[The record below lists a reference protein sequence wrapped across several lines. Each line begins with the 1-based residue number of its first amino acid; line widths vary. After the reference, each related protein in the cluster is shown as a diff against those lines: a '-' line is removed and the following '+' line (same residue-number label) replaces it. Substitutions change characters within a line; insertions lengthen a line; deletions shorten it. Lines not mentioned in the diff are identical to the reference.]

1 MENSKFDKEDGFQII
16 INSKENGFYPNEKIL
31 GIIKILNKELLEIN
45 EIKLSL
51 IKIEYCFK
59 KKELVNIK
67 EIIKEEIIQVKD
79 SSKISFNFEIPD
91 NIAPSIEYPS
101 YNIKSYI
108 RYYFEASITLNNK
121 IYKSTC
127 IILIKCNAIIKETKL
142 KFENNI
148 NVSSYFINRGNCS
161 IIAEINDNYFTLD
174 DYMILNIEMINEKCS
189 LNIIEIKFDLIRE
202 FCVYIDEKSELIY
215 DREIIFKE
223 NKNVN
228 IKKNETGTEK
238 FTFKIEDKIL
248 NFDFANWENPYKNR
262 NIIYLIPTVDSK
274 HIKTYYQ
281 LKITVY
287 FDSYVTYNY
296 RPRIF
301 IPINIGH
308 QSKIEYKM
316 NLFKLQNANFDNDI
330 FDSTFDC

>member
-1 MENSKFDKEDGFQII
+1 MENSIFDKENGLQII
-16 INSKENGFYPNEKIL
+16 INAKENGFYPKEKML
-31 GIIKILNKELLEIN
+31 GIIKILKKELLEID

-51 IKIEYCFK
+51 IKIEYCLK
-59 KKELVNIK
+59 KKEIVNIK
-67 EIIKEEIIQVKD
+67 EKIKEEIIKIND
-79 SSKISFNFEIPD
+79 SSKISFSFEIPD
-91 NIAPSIEYPS
+91 NIEPSFEYPS
-101 YNIKSYI
+101 YNVKAYI
-108 RYYFEASITLNNK
+108 RYFFEASITFNK
-121 IYKSTC
+121 QVYISSYL
-127 IILIKCNAIIKETKL
+127 ILIKCKAIIKETKL

-174 DYMILNIEMINEKCS
+174 DYMILNIEMRNEKCI

-215 DREIIFKE
+215 DCEIIFKE

-316 NLFKLQNANFDNDI
+316 NLFKLQKVNFNNDI
-330 FDSTFDC
+330 FDSSFDY

>member
-161 IIAEINDNYFTLD
+161 LIAEINDNYFTLD
-174 DYMILNIEMINEKCS
+174 DYIILNIEINNEKCS
-189 LNIIEIKFDLIRE
+189 LNIIEIKFDIIRE
-202 FCVYIDEKSELIY
+202 LCVYINEKSELIY
-215 DREIIFKE
+215 DEEIITKINKE
-223 NKNVN
+223 ID
-228 IKKNETGTEK
+228 IKKNERGTLN
-238 FTFKIEDKIL
+238 FSMKIEDRVKSV
-248 NFDFANWENPYKNR
+248 DFENWENPYQNR
-262 NIIYLIPTVDSK
+262 DIIYLMPTVDSN
-274 HIKTYYQ
+274 HIKSFYQ
-281 LKITVY
+281 LKITLY
-287 FDSYVTYNY
+287 FDGYVTYNY
-296 RPRIF
+296 RPRIV
-301 IPINIGH
+301 IPINVGH

-316 NLFKLQNANFDNDI
+316 NLFKLQKVNFNNDI